1 MEGLMMNEAK
11 RARTSHSIHELIA
24 TRWSPYG
31 FDARPVS
38 ESDLRSLF
46 EAARWAASSYNEQ
59 PWRFIVAR
67 KKDAAE
73 FERML
78 ACLVE
83 GNQAWARRAPV
94 LALAVARL
102 HFSHNDKPNP
112 AAQHDIGM
120 ATCSLQLQA
129 TALGL
134 SVHPMIGILPQRAR
148 EEYTIPQG
156 YEALTALALGYAAEL
171 DALDDTLRRRDE
183 AVRLRK
189 PLSELV
195 FARTWKRTAAWVEDP
210 TGESS

>member
-1 MEGLMMNEAK
+1 MMNEAK

-24 TRWSPYG
+24 MRWSPYG

-38 ESDLRSLF
+38 ASDLCSLF

-67 KKDAAE
+67 KENAAE

-78 ACLVE
+78 SCLVE
-83 GNQAWARRAPV
+83 GNQAWARKAPV
-94 LALAVARL
+94 LALTVARL
-102 HFSHNDKPNP
+102 RFSRNDKPNS
-112 AAQHDIGM
+112 AAHHDIGM
-120 ATCSLQLQA
+120 ATCSLQIQA

-134 SVHPMIGILPQRAR
+134 SVHPMIGILPQKAR
-148 EEYTIPQG
+148 EEFAIPEG
-156 YEALTALALGYAAEL
+156 YQALTALALGYAAEL
-171 DALDDTLRRRDE
+171 DALEETLRRRDE
-183 AVRLRK
+183 AARSRK

-195 FARTWKRTAAWVEDP
+195 FARTWEQTAAWVEGP